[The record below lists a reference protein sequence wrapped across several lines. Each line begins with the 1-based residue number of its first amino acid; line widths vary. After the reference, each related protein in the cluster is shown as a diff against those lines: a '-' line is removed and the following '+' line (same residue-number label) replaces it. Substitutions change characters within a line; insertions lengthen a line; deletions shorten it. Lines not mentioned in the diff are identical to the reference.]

1 MRPLPSRFAAL
12 PLLLLA
18 CGPSDSDAGM
28 DGACPLTVEIGP
40 STGGAF
46 VPYLDGEEAPV
57 VLGFQGFQMLE
68 LDVRVVGAG
77 EPESIELSALVEIPD
92 TGVTAT
98 RLERTARTRTGSG
111 GVVVEGFLL
120 FFNDAPL
127 SLIGGHDAT
136 VEVIARSSGCVG
148 GVRRALRLSDEPP
161 CIDPDATIPDA
172 GLADG
177 GLPDGSMICGGP

>member
-1 MRPLPSRFAAL
+1 MRAFVPASI
-12 PLLLLA
+12 LLFLAA
-18 CGPSDSDAGM
+18 CGPNGPSDGGM
-28 DGACPLTVEIGP
+28 DGTCPLTVEIGP

-46 VPYLDGEEAPV
+46 VPYVDGEEAPV
-57 VLGFQGFQMLE
+57 VLGFQGFQMLR

-77 EPESIELSALVEIPD
+77 EPSSVELSAFVEIPD
-92 TGVTAT
+92 TGVMAT
-98 RLERTARTRTGSG
+98 RLERDARTRALSG

-136 VEVIARSSGCVG
+136 VEVIARSPGCVG
-148 GVRRALRLSDEPP
+148 GVRRTLRMSDMPP

-172 GLADG
+172 GFADG
-177 GLPDGSMICGGP
+177 GLPDGSVVCGAM

>member
-1 MRPLPSRFAAL
+1 MRPLQS
-12 PLLLLA
+12 PLTLLSSLLVA
-18 CGPSDSDAGM
+18 CGPSGSDAGM

-40 STGGAF
+40 SNGGAF

-57 VLGFQGFQMLE
+57 ILGFQGFQMME

-77 EPESIELSALVEIPD
+77 APESVELSALVEIAD

-98 RLERTARTRTGSG
+98 RLERTARARVGSG

-148 GVRRALRLSDEPP
+148 GTRRTLRMSDEPP
-161 CIDPDATIPDA
+161 CIDPDATVPDA
-172 GLADG
+172 GYADG